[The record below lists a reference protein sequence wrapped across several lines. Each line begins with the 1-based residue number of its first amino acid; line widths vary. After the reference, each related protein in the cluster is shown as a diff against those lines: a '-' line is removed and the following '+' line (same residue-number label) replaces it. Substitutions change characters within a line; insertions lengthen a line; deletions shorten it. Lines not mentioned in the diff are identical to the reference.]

1 MGTPCR
7 ITLYA
12 PSEPQAAEAATAAFQ
27 RIAALEAILS
37 DYRPDSEAMRLF
49 QQSPHIWHDI
59 SPDLAAIL
67 RLSSRIHTS
76 TGGAFDPTLGPL
88 TQLWRQSRK
97 QAELPDPDTLADARA
112 RSGMHLLEIDP
123 DSDRVRFTTTGMRPD
138 FGAIGKGW
146 AADQAIVVLRT
157 HHAHRTLVD
166 FGGDLV
172 AGDSPLDSPDGWLIT
187 IRDGLGE
194 PRQITLRNSAVATSG
209 DVEQYLEIDGIRY
222 SHIIDPRTGLGL
234 TRRRAAT
241 VIAPTGALADA
252 LASAACVLGTQNL
265 HILTSAFPACRI
277 HLNESCVDE
286 QNGLLI
292 DGNPARITAFPQEHA
307 DHSVNNDTVP

>member
-12 PSEPQAAEAATAAFQ
+12 LSEPQAAEAATAAFQ

-49 QQSPHIWHDI
+49 QQSPYIWHDI

-67 RLSSRIHTS
+67 RLSSHIHTA
-76 TGGAFDPTLGPL
+76 TDGAFDPTLGPL

-97 QAELPDPDTLADARA
+97 QAKLPDPDTLADARA

-123 DSDRVRFTTTGMRPD
+123 DSDRARFTKTGMRFD

-146 AADQAIVVLRT
+146 AADQAIAVLRM
-157 HHAHRTLVD
+157 HHAQSVLID
-166 FGGDLV
+166 FSGDLV
-172 AGDSPLDSPDGWLIT
+172 AGDPPPGSPNGWLIT
-187 IRDGLGE
+187 VRDGLGE
-194 PRQITLRNSAVATSG
+194 SRQITLRNSAIATSG
-209 DVEQYLEIDGIRY
+209 DLEQYIEIDGLRY

-234 TRRRAAT
+234 TQRRAAT

-252 LASAACVLGTQNL
+252 LASAACVLGTQEL
-265 HILTSAFPACRI
+265 HKLRSTFPACTI
-277 HLNESCVDE
+277 EINESRVHEHDLRE
-286 QNGLLI
+286 LPL
-292 DGNPARITAFPQEHA
+292 HA
-307 DHSVNNDTVP
+307 DSLNLPSTFR